1 MILDKV
7 LSDERKYAYAT
18 TIKDLIING
27 SRWAICKECNWHKSR
42 DTILMEVRLFLKID
56 VID

>member
-42 DTILMEVRLFLKID
+42 DTILMEVRLF
-56 VID
+56 